1 MLGDMDVPPF
11 WPPFLTSW
19 GLNSIFW
26 GYFFSSTNTKTIFWG
41 IKTTNSYRIRSFR
54 PQISFSLDLFGS
66 KLQRPAA
73 HPHQFSDRVP
83 PPTPTRGCEQ
93 TLCHLPMFSAV
104 IRSFGPPR
112 LKRLYQIQR
121 WNRDVGN
128 LMNVTPAIQGY
139 FSSNFSFWLCAVHPT
154 AAQCGFG
161 ILSHLTGH
169 YPARDGSLT
178 QSTWCYIRKYVF
190 VNFLRISNENVKY
203 KLVKSPYL
211 LSVS

>member
-1 MLGDMDVPPF
+1 MCRRFGPLFWHSEDWTRSFGGIFSHPPTPKRSFGVLKLPILTEFDLLGPKFHFP
-11 WPPFLTSW
+11 
-19 GLNSIFW
+19 SIFL
-26 GYFFSSTNTKTIFWG
+26 GPSFSGQRHTPI
-41 IKTTNSYRIRSFR
+41 SFR
-54 PQISFSLDLFGS
+54 TES
-66 KLQRPAA
+66 
-73 HPHQFSDRVP
+73 

-169 YPARDGSLT
+169 YPARDGSPT